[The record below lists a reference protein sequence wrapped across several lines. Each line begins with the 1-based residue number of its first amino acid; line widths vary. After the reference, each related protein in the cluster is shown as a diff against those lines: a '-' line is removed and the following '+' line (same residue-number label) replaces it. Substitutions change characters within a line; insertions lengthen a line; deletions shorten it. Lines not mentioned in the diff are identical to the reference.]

1 MSLTL
6 LGGNKMSFGENAA
19 PFNASGGTVVLS
31 PPSGGGKRK
40 HRKSHRKSRKTHKT
54 RKTRKSHRKS
64 RKSRKSRK

>member
-40 HRKSHRKSRKTHKT
+40 QRKSRKSRKSRKTHKT
-54 RKTRKSHRKS
+54 RKTRKSRKS
-64 RKSRKSRK
+64 RKSRK